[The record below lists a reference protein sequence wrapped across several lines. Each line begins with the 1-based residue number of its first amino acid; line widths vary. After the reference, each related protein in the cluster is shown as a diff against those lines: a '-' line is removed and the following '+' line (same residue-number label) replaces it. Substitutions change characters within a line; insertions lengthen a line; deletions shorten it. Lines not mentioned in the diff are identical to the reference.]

1 MLAQDDVALEVAFG
15 PGGVLESIQPGK
27 AYVDASTV
35 GPETSRRISEAVT
48 KKGGRYL
55 EAPVSGTKQPAEQGK
70 LIFLSGGD
78 ESLFTEVKPA
88 LDVLGSKS
96 LFLGEVGNGA
106 RMKLAVNMVMGSM
119 LNALSE
125 GLALSEKAGLSQEAL
140 LEVLEA
146 GAMSCGLFRVKGKQ
160 ILAGEHP
167 PSFPLKHHQ
176 KDMRL
181 ALAVGDEVGQPMPV
195 AAAANETFKLAK
207 SLGFGNEDTA
217 AVYKALQGD
226 KRS

>member
-1 MLAQDDVALEVAFG
+1 MPPQ
-15 PGGVLESIQPGK
+15 
-27 AYVDASTV
+27 
-35 GPETSRRISEAVT
+35 
-48 KKGGRYL
+48 
-55 EAPVSGTKQPAEQGK
+55 
-70 LIFLSGGD
+70 
-78 ESLFTEVKPA
+78 SLFTEVKPA

-195 AAAANETFKLAK
+195 AAAANEVGLQG
-207 SLGFGNEDTA
+207 LGFGVLGFEGILLCRERQWLLNERGLRFC
-217 AVYKALQGD
+217 Y
-226 KRS
+226 REF